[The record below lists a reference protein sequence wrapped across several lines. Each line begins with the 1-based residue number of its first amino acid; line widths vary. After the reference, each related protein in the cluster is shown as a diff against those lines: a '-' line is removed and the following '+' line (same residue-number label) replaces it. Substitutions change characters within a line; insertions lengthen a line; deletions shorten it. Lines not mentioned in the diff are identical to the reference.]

1 MLSGKLLLLL
11 LLLLLFCSSWGEEE
25 AARSSRQRLSEQSL
39 FDHLGSVDEQL
50 LRKFQDNFIRCNR
63 EYNSEEVMEARQL
76 RIKVDDDLFFQAQ
89 DLSDNNHVL
98 AKMLHDGV
106 LKIHRTGEAY
116 AFLSDGSEE
125 KRLSTDLWYSFS
137 QSAAMSLSSHSSCG
151 VITSSNLVHQTFHLY
166 LFHMIAEK
174 YLWQDSDLIVEFGA
188 GYGCA
193 RGVFPPTVAEVP
205 PGLCLLLL
213 SAGFKGRYLIF
224 DLPVFA
230 RVQTFYL
237 QAHGH
242 EVRMLPEQLSKFS
255 QGVQG
260 VYIAVNPRD
269 LADALRELEEQA
281 VRSCFIGMW
290 SLAEAPRESRDP
302 LRTLLPLFSS
312 VMLGFHVTWG
322 GIDNDEFVEEA
333 RRDFEVL
340 DSNVEPD

>member
-1 MLSGKLLLLL
+1 
-11 LLLLLFCSSWGEEE
+11 
-25 AARSSRQRLSEQSL
+25 
-39 FDHLGSVDEQL
+39 
-50 LRKFQDNFIRCNR
+50 
-63 EYNSEEVMEARQL
+63 
-76 RIKVDDDLFFQAQ
+76 
-89 DLSDNNHVL
+89 
-98 AKMLHDGV
+98 
-106 LKIHRTGEAY
+106 
-116 AFLSDGSEE
+116 
-125 KRLSTDLWYSFS
+125 
-137 QSAAMSLSSHSSCG
+137 
-151 VITSSNLVHQTFHLY
+151 
-166 LFHMIAEK
+166 MIAEK

-188 GYGCA
+188 GYGC
-193 RGVFPPTVAEVP
+193 
-205 PGLCLLLL
+205 LCLLLL

-333 RRDFEVL
+333 RRDFEAEKRRMRMKVTSKILTLPPEISSKDRYWIATSSPTSSRPL
-340 DSNVEPD
+340 DEL